1 MQSSGPCSVAARPI
15 RAAVI
20 SMLALFVV
28 GTPSAF
34 ADSIPL
40 ASGVS
45 PVSVMLAGQASTSAA
60 VVVAK
65 KPYWGKPVGTSK
77 WIGPDTNSGVNTG
90 PNTTTTYRTTFTLPA
105 GFTAPVLQLS
115 VMADNAA
122 TALVNG
128 VQFGQQPQQDLAA
141 NYSVPSIFTTSA
153 AQAASFSAGINTLT
167 IKVFDTN
174 GVTGLD
180 FSATVS
186 YSTARDVSGVALTG
200 PATTPTGATSV
211 SLSSLPVG
219 NLVVQRASPTQS
231 AAVDEI
237 STHRI
242 STARI
247 STHRIST
254 HRISTHR
261 ISTHRISTHRI
272 AAALSTHRIGGDG
285 LLAGNDL
292 GALLGNASLASLTLL
307 RDGGWPALLR
317 GTDLENGLPQNTTF
331 AEALRASPAI
341 RQLTDPTCD
350 TDPSCDPVTMDEFAL
365 DGSPLGD
372 IPWIALLLQGVTWGD
387 IASPAGWC
395 VDTAGQP
402 IDGCPSLDPRD
413 TILASVLSGVRLDAT
428 ALGLRRVGD
437 IAAAKRG
444 PLLALSIADLN
455 IAGTTLGDIT
465 ASQIAAGG
473 GNVGNILTA
482 TGYARPAGG
491 RRSRSDQEHGHLR

>member
-1 MQSSGPCSVAARPI
+1 MQSSGPCSVAARPV

-186 YSTARDVSGVALTG
+186 YRR
-200 PATTPTGATSV
+200 PAT
-211 SLSSLPVG
+211 
-219 NLVVQRASPTQS
+219 
-231 AAVDEI
+231 
-237 STHRI
+237 
-242 STARI
+242 
-247 STHRIST
+247 
-254 HRISTHR
+254 
-261 ISTHRISTHRI
+261 
-272 AAALSTHRIGGDG
+272 
-285 LLAGNDL
+285 
-292 GALLGNASLASLTLL
+292 
-307 RDGGWPALLR
+307 
-317 GTDLENGLPQNTTF
+317 
-331 AEALRASPAI
+331 
-341 RQLTDPTCD
+341 
-350 TDPSCDPVTMDEFAL
+350 
-365 DGSPLGD
+365 
-372 IPWIALLLQGVTWGD
+372 
-387 IASPAGWC
+387 
-395 VDTAGQP
+395 
-402 IDGCPSLDPRD
+402 
-413 TILASVLSGVRLDAT
+413 
-428 ALGLRRVGD
+428 
-437 IAAAKRG
+437 
-444 PLLALSIADLN
+444 
-455 IAGTTLGDIT
+455 
-465 ASQIAAGG
+465 
-473 GNVGNILTA
+473 
-482 TGYARPAGG
+482 
-491 RRSRSDQEHGHLR
+491 